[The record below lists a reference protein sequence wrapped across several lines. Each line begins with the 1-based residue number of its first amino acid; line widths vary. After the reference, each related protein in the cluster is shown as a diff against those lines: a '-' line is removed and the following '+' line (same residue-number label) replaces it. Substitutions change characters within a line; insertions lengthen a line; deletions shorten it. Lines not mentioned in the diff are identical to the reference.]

1 MHSYENIYILK
12 LTHTNI
18 NALREREVNVNLH
31 MNTHDNTIS
40 LTLSECFKC
49 STYRQ
54 LFILSD
60 SSCVKEEQVLG
71 GSFFRLVTT
80 NQNLTEISRMPVYET

>member
-12 LTHTNI
+12 QTHTNI

-40 LTLSECFKC
+40 LTLSESFQC
-49 STYRQ
+49 STYTQ
-54 LFILSD
+54 LFILFG

-71 GSFFRLVTT
+71 GSLFPLGTT
-80 NQNLTEISRMPVYET
+80 KQNLS